1 MKKVR
6 PYFLPVVTLITA
18 LLTLGYRVVRQVILP
33 TLTRKG
39 NLLSSLFVLF
49 TGLIEQ
55 VINFAEIIARMP
67 RTFEIPPKAE
77 AAWTF
82 GRKYLRQ
89 GMLIAVW
96 ALFIL
101 SSLEWTSTQPCG
113 TVQIT
118 VEQTVGATARVERN
132 QKVFAIKDHG
142 QDVAIVPGLTV
153 RPLIYPPPLSTSRW
167 LLLCAL
173 RI

>member
-1 MKKVR
+1 
-6 PYFLPVVTLITA
+6 VVTLITA

-55 VINFAEIIARMP
+55 VIGFAEAVARVP
-67 RTFEIPPKAE
+67 RTFELPARFE
-77 AAWTF
+77 NVWAF
-82 GRKYLRQ
+82 SRKYLRQ
-89 GMLIAVW
+89 GMLIAAW

-101 SSLEWTSTQPCG
+101 SSLEWTSTQPAV
-113 TVQIT
+113 T
-118 VEQTVGATARVERN
+118 EQTAARQPTQDQTNVEFAASPLIAINEVQKAVPAKDPDVPDARVPA
-132 QKVFAIKDHG
+132 VHLSI
-142 QDVAIVPGLTV
+142 PS
-153 RPLIYPPPLSTSRW
+153 PPCSTPRW
-167 LLLCAL
+167 LLLCNI